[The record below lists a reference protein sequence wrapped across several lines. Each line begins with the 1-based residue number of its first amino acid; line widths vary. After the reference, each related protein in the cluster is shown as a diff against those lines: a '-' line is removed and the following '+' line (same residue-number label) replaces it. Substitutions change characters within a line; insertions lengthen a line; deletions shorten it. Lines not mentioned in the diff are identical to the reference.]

1 MQIYVKFQRKST
13 HFIETM
19 QINLH
24 ISEFFCTF
32 ARSFACI
39 TKTRPIHDVKL
50 GQVTLEPAFYLLFCK
65 KMH

>member
-1 MQIYVKFQRKST
+1 MNILWKILLFAQLCDCNNKYLSPFMQIYVKFPRKST

-32 ARSFACI
+32 ARQMRAVEI
-39 TKTRPIHDVKL
+39 
-50 GQVTLEPAFYLLFCK
+50 
-65 KMH
+65 